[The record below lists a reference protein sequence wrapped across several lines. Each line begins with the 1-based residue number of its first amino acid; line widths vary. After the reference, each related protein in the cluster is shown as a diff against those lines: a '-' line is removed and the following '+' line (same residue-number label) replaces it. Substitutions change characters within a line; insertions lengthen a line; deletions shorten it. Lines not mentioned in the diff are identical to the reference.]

1 MTISIRKASL
11 KDAEGIAKVHVETVR
26 ATYKGIYPDAFLS
39 SLSYDQACL
48 RWESVY
54 LSPESH
60 DAVYVA
66 ADDSKIVGF
75 VIYGQ
80 DRDNDQ
86 TYEGEVIGLY
96 ILQEMQRK
104 GIGKRLMRTA
114 AKNLKSRGFDSM
126 IVWVLANN
134 PSRGFYER
142 LGGEHVQTRSITVG
156 GKQFQ
161 EYGYGWKHFDAMLYE

>member
-1 MTISIRKASL
+1 MPISIRKAGPT
-11 KDAEGIAKVHVETVR
+11 DVEGIAKVHVETMR
-26 ATYKGIYPDAFLS
+26 TTYKGIYPDAFLS
-39 SLSYDQACL
+39 SLAVGQVRN

-60 DAVYVA
+60 DTVYVA
-66 ADDSKIVGF
+66 EDDSKIVGF

-86 TYEGEVIGLY
+86 TYKGEVIGLY
-96 ILQEMQRK
+96 ILQDMQRR
-104 GIGKRLMRTA
+104 GIGKQLMRA
-114 AKNLKSRGFDSM
+114 AGKDLKSQGIDSM
-126 IVWVLANN
+126 MVWVLANN

-161 EYGYGWKHFDAMLYE
+161 EYGYGWKHFDSILHE